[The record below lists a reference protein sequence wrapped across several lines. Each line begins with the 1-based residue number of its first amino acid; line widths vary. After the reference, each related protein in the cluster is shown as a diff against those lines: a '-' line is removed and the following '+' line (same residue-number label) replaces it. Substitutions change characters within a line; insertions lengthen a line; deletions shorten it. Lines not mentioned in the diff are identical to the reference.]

1 MAKNIMHGTP
11 ISAGI
16 AIGKVVFMK
25 HHDLEGHVLSYIS
38 YNEVEKEQARFKN
51 SLQKVEQG
59 LEQAL
64 LSLPEHLSEERDII
78 NMHKML
84 CQDPKLIGNTLD
96 NIESKLLNAE
106 SAVQRSLDDIT
117 QEFSEIEDDYI
128 RETINDLHL
137 VGERIVDDLS
147 GKAPYKIKKDEP
159 IILMARD
166 LSPADTIE
174 LSLDNVLAMVTEDG
188 GKTSHAGILARSLGI
203 PAVVGVAG
211 LQRTLQDG
219 DFAIVDGLKGKILLN
234 PSQEEKNQYTKVAQ
248 EYENYKNKI
257 GQLCKEPAETIDGHR
272 VEVLSNIAWVEE
284 VPKAIEAGAEGVGLY
299 RTEFSFMNRTSI
311 PTEAELYKEYS
322 EAVKAL
328 EGRKICFRTL
338 DLGSDKLS
346 LAFDHPE
353 EANPALGLRAV
364 RFSLR
369 YPNIFRAQ
377 LKALLRAAALN
388 INEKGEVPPVSLM
401 FPLVADLK
409 ELRQI
414 SHMVSEVRQDLGD
427 SGQAFAGDIL
437 MGVMV
442 ELPSTVI
449 LSEVM
454 ADEIDFF
461 SIGTN
466 DLIQYTLGVDRGN
479 ANVSHLYQPLHPAV
493 LQSIKRVVDVAHRS
507 GIAVNVCGE
516 MAADPFCLPVLLGM
530 PVDSISMTPQAI
542 AGIKSI
548 IRQLDLEECLELVRE
563 LLKSNTT
570 DRINRMVREFLYAKT
585 KEELAFNFSPLDEI

>member
-1 MAKNIMHGTP
+1 MHGTP

-25 HHDLEGHVLSYIS
+25 HHDLEGHALSYIS
-38 YNEVEKEQARFKN
+38 YNEVEKEQERFKF
-51 SLQKVEQG
+51 SLRRVELG

-64 LSLPEHLSEERDII
+64 AAVPDHLAEESDVIY
-78 NMHKML
+78 MHKML
-84 CQDPKLIGNTLD
+84 CQDPKLIGRTLD

-128 RETINDLHL
+128 RDTINDLHL
-137 VGERIVDDLS
+137 VGERIMDDLS
-147 GKAPYKIKKDEP
+147 GKTPYKIKKGEP
-159 IILMARD
+159 VILMARD

-174 LSLDNVLAMVTEDG
+174 LSLENVLAMVTEDG

-211 LQRTLQDG
+211 LQRTVQEG
-219 DFAIVDGLKGKILLN
+219 DTAIVDGLKGKILLN
-234 PSQEEKNQYTKVAQ
+234 PSQEEKSQYAAVAQ
-248 EYENYKNKI
+248 EYEQYKKKI
-257 GQLCKEPAETIDGHR
+257 GKLCMEPAETIDGHR
-272 VEVLSNIAWVEE
+272 VEVLSNIGWVEE
-284 VPKAIEAGAEGVGLY
+284 VPKALEAGAEGVGLY
-299 RTEFSFMNRTSI
+299 RTEFSFMNRSSI
-311 PTEAELYKEYS
+311 PTEEELYKEYS
-322 EAVKAL
+322 GAVKAL
-328 EGRKICFRTL
+328 NGRNICFRTL

-388 INEKGEVPPVSLM
+388 GNESGTVPPVSLM

-414 SHMVSEVRQDLGD
+414 THMVSEVRQDLAD
-427 SGQAFAGDIL
+427 SGQNFARDIL
-437 MGVMV
+437 MGIMV

-449 LSEVM
+449 LSE
-454 ADEIDFF
+454 ALAEEIDFF

-493 LQSIKRVVDVAHRS
+493 LHSIKRVVDVGHRT

-530 PVDSISMTPQAI
+530 PVDTISMSPQAI
-542 AGIKSI
+542 AGAKGL

-563 LLKSNTT
+563 LLKSTT
-570 DRINRMVREFLYAKT
+570 TARINRMVREFLYAKT
-585 KEELAFNFSPLDEI
+585 REELAFNVSPLDKRQA